1 MTQLGWVQ
9 GRLGLQPGPRF
20 PCCMTGEGVRGGGLS
35 LNLPSGSVGPGVEPP
50 TKPGPD
56 SGLPAGS
63 RPERGVGCDTAALPS
78 ALCTQRAALSPH
90 ALYSEKHRLCL

>member
-1 MTQLGWVQ
+1 M
-9 GRLGLQPGPRF
+9 
-20 PCCMTGEGVRGGGLS
+20 GGCLS
-35 LNLPSGSVGPGVEPP
+35 LNLPAGSVGPGVEPP